1 MLSEYLNDRIMKG
14 LSKSELL
21 QSSSPL
27 IISTIRR
34 IADALVYELK
44 HEVLAEGVHV
54 ERLYASQIDDRLEDT
69 MHGQLQ
75 VFVVPRQEE
84 YLPLDRTS
92 NKYHGTI
99 DIVFSQELNRNVM
112 RQMDTLLT
120 VIECVTDRFRLKRL
134 DTYHLARCIK
144 VIHSVGEYSSM
155 GFHDD
160 KFVSELTMIFEQA
173 R

>member
-1 MLSEYLNDRIMKG
+1 MLSEYLNDRIIKG
-14 LSKSELL
+14 LSKAELL

-27 IISTIRR
+27 VISTIRN

-44 HEVLAEGVHV
+44 HEVLSNKVYV
-54 ERLYASQIDDRLEDT
+54 ERLYASQLDDRLEDT

-99 DIVFSQELNRNVM
+99 DIVFSQLLDHNVM
-112 RQMDTLLT
+112 QQMDTLLT

-144 VIHSVGEYSSM
+144 VVHSVNEYSSL
-155 GFHDD
+155 GCHDD
-160 KFVSELTMIFEQA
+160 QFVSELTLIFEQS